1 MNLFARPHDPCRW
14 IGEVCAVL
22 KRFIVAF
29 IVFIGLIVPGAL
41 LLALLAASAYPA
53 PAMRGDGAAAEPAV
67 IAAPYLRP
75 SSVAQV
81 ELSERR

>member
-1 MNLFARPHDPCRW
+1 M
-14 IGEVCAVL
+14 L

>member
-1 MNLFARPHDPCRW
+1 M
-14 IGEVCAVL
+14 L
-22 KRFIVAF
+22 KRFIIAF

-53 PAMRGDGAAAEPAV
+53 PAMRGDGAAAEQAV

>member
-1 MNLFARPHDPCRW
+1 M
-14 IGEVCAVL
+14 L
-22 KRFIVAF
+22 KRFIIAF

-53 PAMRGDGAAAEPAV
+53 PAMRAANAAAEQAV
-67 IAAPYLRP
+67 ISAPYLRP

-81 ELSERR
+81 ELSEGR